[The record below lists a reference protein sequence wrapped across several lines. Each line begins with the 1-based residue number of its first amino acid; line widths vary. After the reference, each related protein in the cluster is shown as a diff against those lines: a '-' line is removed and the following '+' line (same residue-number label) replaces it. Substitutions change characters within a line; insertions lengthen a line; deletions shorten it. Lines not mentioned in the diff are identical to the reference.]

1 MDILK
6 VLNDKQKEAV
16 TTINGAVLV
25 LAGAGSG
32 KTKALTHRIAFLII
46 EKKVAPWNILAVTF
60 TNKAAEEMNH
70 RVKSLLIGAESVG
83 KTNLPTIGTF
93 HSLCIRILKQEIDKI
108 GYQKNF
114 VIYDSMDQE
123 SLVGQVMVE
132 LDIDKEQFK
141 PKRVLS
147 VISSAKNDL
156 KNAEKYAQ
164 EAKGYFEEVIKR
176 IYLKYEEKLK
186 ENNALDFDDLIMRTV
201 QLFIEHKDIL
211 DKYQEK
217 YRYILV
223 DEYQDTNHSQYQL
236 INMLSMKYGNLFVIG
251 DDWQSIYSWR
261 NADIRNIL
269 EFERDYPK
277 AKVISLEQNYRS
289 TQNILDAADGV
300 IAKNIQKKDKKL
312 WTDNSKGHPIKV
324 VEVRNERQEG
334 EYVVNEINRL
344 KRERGYKNNSFTVL
358 YRTNAQ
364 SRAIEESFMRANI
377 PYKVIGGMKFYDRK
391 EVKDIMAYLKVL
403 ANPVDLISLDRVV
416 NVPPRGIGKVG
427 TDEVKKVWAQR
438 EDVLSSEKIS
448 PNVRKFLIMFNEL
461 QVAVSSKKLT
471 VLLDMLIKQIKY
483 KAYLCDGTEQG
494 DYRWENVLELLSVA
508 SKYDILPA
516 GEGLHNFL
524 DDIALVSDVD
534 SLDERSSA
542 VNLMT
547 MHCAKGLEFPVVFI
561 VGLEEGIFPHSR
573 SQFDPAQLEEERRLC
588 YVGITRAKELIYL
601 LFARSR
607 KLFGNIQA
615 NAPSRFLSD
624 IPEHIMEFVE
634 DSSFN
639 ADAENVVYF

>member
-1 MDILK
+1 MDLLK

-16 TTINGAVLV
+16 TTLNGAVLV

-32 KTKALTHRIAFLII
+32 KTKALTHRIAYLIT

-70 RVKSLLIGAESVG
+70 RVKSLLIGSESVG

-123 SLVGQVMVE
+123 SLVGQVMAE

-147 VISSAKNDL
+147 VISGAKNEL
-156 KNAEKYAQ
+156 KSAGKYAE
-164 EAKGYFEEVIKR
+164 EAKGYFEDVIKR

-201 QLFIEHKDIL
+201 QLFTDHKDVL

-217 YRYILV
+217 YRYIMV

-236 INMLSMKYGNLFVIG
+236 VNMLSKKYSNLFVIG

-269 EFERDYPK
+269 EFERDYPN

-391 EVKDIMAYLKVL
+391 EVKDVMAYLKVL
-403 ANPVDLISLDRVV
+403 ANPADLISLDRIV
-416 NVPPRGIGKVG
+416 NIPPRGIGKVG
-427 TDEVKKVWAQR
+427 AEDVKKVWAQR
-438 EDVLSSEKIS
+438 GNIVGLGKIS
-448 PNVRKFLIMFNEL
+448 PNVKNFLVMFNEL
-461 QVAVSSKKLT
+461 QEAVSNKKLT

-483 KAYLCDGTEQG
+483 KTYLCDGTEQG
-494 DYRWENVLELLSVA
+494 DHRWENVLELLSVA
-508 SKYDILPA
+508 SKYDDFLP

-573 SQFDPAQLEEERRLC
+573 SQFDPTQLEEERRLC

-615 NAPSRFLSD
+615 NAPSRFIND

-639 ADAENVVYF
+639 SDVENVVYY

>member
-6 VLNDKQKEAV
+6 VLNDKQREAV
-16 TTINGAVLV
+16 ETINGPVLV

-32 KTKALTHRIAFLII
+32 KTKALTHRIAYLIM
-46 EKKVAPWNILAVTF
+46 EKKIAPWNILAVTF

-70 RVKSLLIGAESVG
+70 RVKSLLIGNESAG
-83 KTNLPTIGTF
+83 RSNMPTIGTF
-93 HSLCIRILKQEIDKI
+93 HSLCIRILKQEIEKI
-108 GYQKNF
+108 GYKKNF

-123 SLVGQVMVE
+123 SLVKQVMAE

-141 PKRVLS
+141 PKRVLAN
-147 VISSAKNDL
+147 ISGAKNDL
-156 KNAEKYAQ
+156 KDAEKYAQ
-164 EAKGYFEEVIKR
+164 EAQGYFEEVIKK
-176 IYLKYEEKLK
+176 IYRKYEEKLK
-186 ENNALDFDDLIMRTV
+186 ENNALDFDDLIMRTT
-201 QLFIEHKDIL
+201 QLFRDHADVL

-217 YRYILV
+217 YKYIMV
-223 DEYQDTNHSQYQL
+223 DEYQDTNHSQYTL
-236 INMLSMKYGNLFVIG
+236 VRMLAQKHGNLFVIG

-300 IAKNIQKKDKKL
+300 IAKNIQKKEKKL
-312 WTDNSKGHPIKV
+312 WTDNSKGHPVKV
-324 VEVRNERQEG
+324 VEVRSERKEG
-334 EYVVNEINRL
+334 EYIVSEINRL
-344 KRERGYKNNSFTVL
+344 KRERGYRNSSFTVL

-364 SRAIEESFMRANI
+364 SRAIEESFLNANI

-391 EVKDIMAYLKVL
+391 EVKDMMAYLKVL
-403 ANPVDLISLDRVV
+403 ANPSDTISLERIV
-416 NVPPRGIGKVG
+416 NTPPRGIGKIG
-427 TDEVKKVWAQR
+427 AEEVMKIWGER
-438 EDVLSSEKIS
+438 ESIGNLAKIS
-448 PNVRKFLIMFNEL
+448 PNVRKFLLMFNEL
-461 QVAVSSKKLT
+461 QGAVYSKHLT
-471 VLLDMLIKQIKY
+471 VLMDMIIKQTKY

-494 DYRWENVLELLSVA
+494 DYRWENVLELLSAA
-508 SKYDILPA
+508 SKYDILPP

-524 DDIALVSDVD
+524 DDVSLVSDVD
-534 SLDERSSA
+534 DLDSHSST

-573 SQFDPAQLEEERRLC
+573 SQFDPSQMEEERRLC
-588 YVGITRAKELIYL
+588 YVGITRAKEMIYL

-607 KLFGNIQA
+607 KIFGNIQA
-615 NAPSRFLSD
+615 NAPSRFLGD
-624 IPEHIMEFVE
+624 IPEHIVEVVE
-634 DSSFN
+634 DTDFN
-639 ADAENVVYF
+639 ADYDNVVYY